1 MGKNTHDKL
10 PSKIYFIETK
20 FKNDEYGYQG
30 PYRNFP
36 TAEIKKQIVWYKNN
50 PDKLKEIEK
59 YITENCKV
67 ISFNL
72 ITSEKEII
80 DPLTKKILN
89 K

>member
-1 MGKNTHDKL
+1 MSKNIHDKL

-20 FKNDEYGYQG
+20 YENNEYGYQG

-36 TAEIKKQIVWYKNN
+36 TNEIKKEIKWYEKNSE
-50 PDKLKEIEK
+50 KLKEIEN

-72 ITSEKEII
+72 KTSEKEII
-80 DPLTKKILN
+80 DPLTKKKLN
-89 K
+89 N